1 MSTEPQPEPAGTGV
15 PDDAAQ
21 TQAPASSDP
30 ADASIDVSPG
40 DQRAAA
46 PWVRATD
53 SSGALRATR
62 DMPEPDSLGG

>member
-21 TQAPASSDP
+21 APPSSDP
-30 ADASIDVSPG
+30 ADASIDVPPS
-40 DQRAAA
+40 DQRATA
-46 PWVRATD
+46 PWTRATD
-53 SSGALRATR
+53 ASGASQATR

>member
-1 MSTEPQPEPAGTGV
+1 MSTEPPPDPAGTGV

-46 PWVRATD
+46 PWTRATD

>member
-1 MSTEPQPEPAGTGV
+1 MSTEPQLEPAGTGV

-30 ADASIDVSPG
+30 ADASIDVPPS
-40 DQRAAA
+40 DQRATA
-46 PWVRATD
+46 PWTRATD
-53 SSGALRATR
+53 ASGALKATR

>member
-21 TQAPASSDP
+21 AQAPASSDP
-30 ADASIDVSPG
+30 ADASIDVSPS

-46 PWVRATD
+46 PWVQATD
-53 SSGALRATR
+53 PSEALKATR